1 MALAVDVLVASDD
14 ARTIVPAPFP
24 LRFRTEV
31 DTLEIGL
38 GVRKFWGEDTFRPY
52 VGGGVAWVRLKA
64 LQVQSGDFGV
74 PGSEFSDVVIDD
86 KGSGVGLWAGGGFV
100 YRWGDHLN
108 LGLDVRYSDASVS
121 LRPRST
127 PEVLD
132 LDSGGVQYGVVVGYH
147 W

>member
-1 MALAVDVLVASDD
+1 MMISGSVVERNRDLG
-14 ARTIVPAPFP
+14 IQ
-24 LRFRTEV
+24 
-31 DTLEIGL
+31 IG
-38 GVRKFWGEDTFRPY
+38 GAT
-52 VGGGVAWVRLKA
+52 
-64 LQVQSGDFGV
+64 
-74 PGSEFSDVVIDD
+74 VVIDD